1 MVSQMGSQVGISN
14 RIPTGIPGGILTLQ
28 TFSIYVWFTAGSQ
41 VGLES
46 QLGSRVGSQK
56 QALARISKVR
66 SQVKFRVVFAG
77 YELLSQIC
85 NSVLCG
91 SAKSASQR
99 ANRAIVR
106 AMRVTRVMRAMR
118 ATVQMLRIFISFI
131 YIRVRKFGRNF
142 FFGFFFF
149 FRFCYNFGEN
159 FAYSKSPKM
168 RKKIK
173 TIRKNLLRFKTS
185 GKKNPRK
192 TYGCTAT
199 RIGIY

>member
-1 MVSQMGSQVGISN
+1 MRGTQGSLKNTPVSLNSTQVSLN
-14 RIPTGIPGGILTLQ
+14 SSPVSLTV
-28 TFSIYVWFTAGSQ
+28 SIYVGGCSC
-41 VGLES
+41 
-46 QLGSRVGSQK
+46 
-56 QALARISKVR
+56 LASLTCFVHA
-66 SQVKFRVVFAG
+66 SHVFFAR
-77 YELLSQIC
+77 
-85 NSVLCG
+85 

-99 ANRAIVR
+99 AMRAIVR

-118 ATVQMLRIFISFI
+118 ATVQMLRIFICFI
-131 YIRVRKFGRNF
+131 YIRVRKFWTNF
-142 FFGFFFF
+142 FLWFSFFCCC
-149 FRFCYNFGEN
+149 FCYNFGEN

-168 RKKIK
+168 RQKIK

>member
-1 MVSQMGSQVGISN
+1 MVFNQYKKISGRNIIFRIWRQMVHFVCDLVSPHS
-14 RIPTGIPGGILTLQ
+14 
-28 TFSIYVWFTAGSQ
+28 
-41 VGLES
+41 
-46 QLGSRVGSQK
+46 
-56 QALARISKVR
+56 VR
-66 SQVKFRVVFAG
+66 QDT
-77 YELLSQIC
+77 
-85 NSVLCG
+85 NG

-99 ANRAIVR
+99 AMRAIVR

-118 ATVQMLRIFISFI
+118 ATVQMLRIFICFI
-131 YIRVRKFGRNF
+131 YIRVRKFWTNF
-142 FFGFFFF
+142 FLWFSFF

-159 FAYSKSPKM
+159 FSYSKSPKM